1 MVAHEHA
8 SRLLSFNIRRPNRTN
23 RANGLYANGNHQC
36 EVIIDIV
43 KQLRAADGTWVVALL
58 TDEERS
64 SVAVV
69 EWSEQHN
76 EKLPRGW
83 SCDTQKNRYD
93 IGLWAKE
100 SVNENSKNTVTEFA
114 SHPQAESVV
123 RYLRCDLDVAV
134 GPVRF
139 MARIVIDGK
148 IYTTHFSQG
157 AAAFESSVTLV
168 PEQPFY
174 LDVRDLEVYE
184 DNGAYFASSSN
195 AVVMAAV
202 YYWQPPAGV
211 FFVENR
217 GIAEPINLPGD
228 GAAFDSSLSRTVEGW
243 IGLSYKAGTLTNKNE
258 IGQTLE
264 IGELHQGLGVPD
276 EHALVRFNE
285 RPTIMRAIKVISN
298 LFVFPEHYERRP
310 WRLLDNFGTEHT
322 FTLEGDTQGNLYLR
336 NASEVGSYY
345 LEHFEIM
352 LPNGQALTDA
362 LYSNGRHQCQVEVEV
377 IMMQRRPD
385 GSTVQAKLT
394 DAQRNSLT
402 LTRFSLNNNEPLPN
416 GWSCD
421 KEKNIYDLG
430 LRNLGAETGVGQG
443 QNVERETANSKR
455 QNAIGSPKE
464 VVNRYLR
471 VDAGTRHERVRFMAV
486 IDVDGVRYT
495 TNYSHDDIS
504 FISYVTIGFVPPY
517 RLWVSDLIQYDD
529 QSAYDDFFC
538 DIDVYY
544 WTPRSGERFLV
555 NRGLDSP
562 LFLPLEGRSAT
573 SSYCLAVGPIR
584 TYKGG
589 IVYGKDVANPKVLV
603 SDISKSHPLGGHGVV
618 RFNERSTIMRAVRYR
633 ENQDWGVQLDHQSRW
648 RLWDNYGCEQVYII
662 VGSDVGNLLGLKDG

>member
-8 SRLLSFNIRRPNRTN
+8 SRLLSFSIRRPNRTN

-100 SVNENSKNTVTEFA
+100 SDNEYSKNTVTEFA
-114 SHPQAESVV
+114 SHPQAESVI

-148 IYTTHFSQG
+148 VYTTHFSQG
-157 AAAFESSVTLV
+157 GSAFESSVTLV

-174 LDVRDLEVYE
+174 LDVRDLEDYE

-202 YYWQPPAGV
+202 YYWQPPEGV
-211 FFVENR
+211 FFLENR

-243 IGLSYKAGTLTNKNE
+243 VGLSYKAGTLTNKNE

-285 RPTIMRAIKVISN
+285 RPTIMRAIRVVSN
-298 LFVFPEHYERRP
+298 LFVFPECYERRS

-322 FTLEGDTQGNLYLR
+322 FTLEGDSQGNLYLR

-352 LPNGQALTDA
+352 LPNGQTLTDA

-377 IMMQRRPD
+377 IMMQLRPD

-402 LTRFSLNNNEPLPN
+402 LTRFSLNDHEPLPS

-421 KEKNIYDLG
+421 KGKNIYDLG
-430 LRNLGAETGVGQG
+430 LRSAGAEAV
-443 QNVERETANSKR
+443 RETATSKR
-455 QNAIGSPKE
+455 QNAMGPPKE

-471 VDAGTRHERVRFMAV
+471 VNAGTPHERVRFMAV

-495 TNYSHDDIS
+495 TNYDHDDIS

-517 RLWVSDLIQYDD
+517 RLWVSDLIQYEDHD
-529 QSAYDDFFC
+529 AYEDFFAKLMY
-538 DIDVYY
+538 II
-544 WTPRSGERFLV
+544 G
-555 NRGLDSP
+555 
-562 LFLPLEGRSAT
+562 
-573 SSYCLAVGPIR
+573 
-584 TYKGG
+584 
-589 IVYGKDVANPKVLV
+589 
-603 SDISKSHPLGGHGVV
+603 PLGRGRGFLLIRVLIRRFFFSRKGKAPLRPTAKGICPIALIRAASYTV
-618 RFNERSTIMRAVRYR
+618 RMSPIP
-633 ENQDWGVQLDHQSRW
+633 RW
-648 RLWDNYGCEQVYII
+648 
-662 VGSDVGNLLGLKDG
+662 